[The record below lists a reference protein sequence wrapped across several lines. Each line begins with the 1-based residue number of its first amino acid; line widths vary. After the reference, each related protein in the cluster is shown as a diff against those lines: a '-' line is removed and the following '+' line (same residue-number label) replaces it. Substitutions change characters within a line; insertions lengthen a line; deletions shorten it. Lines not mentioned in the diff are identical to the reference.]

1 MCVLRKGYREMKKWK
16 YGCAL
21 FLAVCVAASIIGTD
35 PYRIADA
42 FSRLGQGPDFLYKW
56 KDVPNVQGE
65 QDFTPGAQWK
75 DEEGNLIQ
83 AHGGQV
89 QYMEVPDE
97 NGRKKKQY
105 VWIGENKSTGHFGN
119 CFAVYTSDDLYHWEC
134 RGDVLRSIAS
144 WQQLTEDPYFT
155 ELYKGCSQEE
165 LKEIFSCIHAQ
176 AVMERPKMLYNAA
189 TDQYVIWFH
198 SDDAT
203 SKNTYKYDVGMAGVA
218 VSDSPFGPF
227 RFLHRQRLSQCP
239 KGEIDC
245 YPFSKG
251 EARDLNLFQD
261 RDQTAYI
268 VYTSENNKTLYI
280 SRLNESYTDLCTDP
294 ENAVSGK
301 DFMRLFP
308 GAMREAPVLIRGEN
322 GRYYLMSS
330 STTGWMSNQARVWS
344 ADSIFGTWQ
353 NDGNP
358 CIGVG
363 ANVTFDSQSTCLF
376 RAENGQWIYY
386 GDRWNAKDL
395 ADSRYIWLP
404 VQFAGERLT
413 ISWKE
418 RWRWEEP

>member
-1 MCVLRKGYREMKKWK
+1 M
-16 YGCAL
+16 
-21 FLAVCVAASIIGTD
+21 
-35 PYRIADA
+35 
-42 FSRLGQGPDFLYKW
+42 
-56 KDVPNVQGE
+56 
-65 QDFTPGAQWK
+65 
-75 DEEGNLIQ
+75 
-83 AHGGQV
+83 
-89 QYMEVPDE
+89 
-97 NGRKKKQY
+97 
-105 VWIGENKSTGHFGN
+105 
-119 CFAVYTSDDLYHWEC
+119 
-134 RGDVLRSIAS
+134 
-144 WQQLTEDPYFT
+144 
-155 ELYKGCSQEE
+155 
-165 LKEIFSCIHAQ
+165 
-176 AVMERPKMLYNAA
+176 
-189 TDQYVIWFH
+189 
-198 SDDAT
+198 
-203 SKNTYKYDVGMAGVA
+203 
-218 VSDSPFGPF
+218 
-227 RFLHRQRLSQCP
+227 
-239 KGEIDC
+239 
-245 YPFSKG
+245 
-251 EARDLNLFQD
+251 NLFQD

-404 VQFAGERLT
+404 VQFAGERPT